1 VNKQELVDSVAKR
14 LGVTKARAAEIAD
27 TFFAESG
34 IIAGELRRGGKVAI
48 SGFGHFETRTRAAR
62 EVRNPRTG
70 KTITVKA
77 STVPAFRPA
86 RALKELVGRKR

>member
-1 VNKQELVDSVAKR
+1 MNKQELIDTVAKR
-14 LGVTKARAAEIAD
+14 LAVTKARAAEI
-27 TFFAESG
+27 TELFFAEDG
-34 IIAGELRRGGKVAI
+34 ILAGELRRGGKVTI

-70 KTITVKA
+70 KSITLKA

-86 RALKELVGRKR
+86 RALKDLVARKR